1 MEYVYSAML
10 LHSAGKEIT
19 EDAVNKILKAAGIKS
34 DPSRTKALV
43 ASLEDVNIEEAISSA
58 AFAPQPAAGGAPAAA
73 PEAPSKGAGKKKEEK
88 KKEEEEEEEVSEEEA
103 AEGLS
108 ALFG

>member
-10 LHSAGKEIT
+10 LHAAGKEIT
-19 EDAVNKILKAAGIKS
+19 EENINKILKAAGVKS
-34 DPSRTKALV
+34 DASRTKALV

-58 AFAPQPAAGGAPAAA
+58 AFTPAPAGAPAADA
-73 PEAPSKGAGKKKEEK
+73 PAPDSGKKKKEEK
-88 KKEEEEEEEVSEEEA
+88 KEEEPEEEEVSEETA